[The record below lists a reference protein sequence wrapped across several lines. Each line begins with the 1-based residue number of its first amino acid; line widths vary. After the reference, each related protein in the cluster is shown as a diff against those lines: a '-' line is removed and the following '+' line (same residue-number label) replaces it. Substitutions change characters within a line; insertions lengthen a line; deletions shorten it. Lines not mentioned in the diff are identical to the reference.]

1 MLDSSN
7 RNLLVISTNMKM
19 ITGRVLDGGSAIA
32 TLLNDPAIPRNL
44 KASLSDVEATLSHL
58 KGNRRSKAEKAI
70 ANFTQF
76 SAQLNTQGNLVN
88 DIVTD
93 TVIYNNLRNSISQP
107 VKPCIMWLNLQI
119 TLKGQGSNF
128 TAMIIPPAFY

>member
-1 MLDSSN
+1 MERKTCSPCLIAAT

-19 ITGRVLDGGSAIA
+19 ITGRVLDGGGAIA

-58 KGNRRSKAEKAI
+58 KETAAQSRKAI

-93 TVIYNNLRNSISQP
+93 TVIYNNLRNSI
-107 VKPCIMWLNLQI
+107 
-119 TLKGQGSNF
+119 F
-128 TAMIIPPAFY
+128 AAA